1 MFLEFAAVKIANE
14 YTDTKALEQTK
25 QLEGQQKQTI
35 MTTVFFA
42 VVPLAIVNLSL
53 LAFILVKHFN
63 CFNSNKKLIEDTT
76 STTADA
82 EASDV
87 SQGIQLN
94 IGGFHQNIRHPS
106 GDVQSTTQF
115 TNRCDEVQPGRS

>member
-35 MTTVFFA
+35 MILLFA
-42 VVPLAIVNLSL
+42 VIPLAIVNLSL
-53 LAFILVKHFN
+53 LAFISIKHFN
-63 CFNSNKKLIEDTT
+63 CFDSNKKLIEDTT